1 MPDLVK
7 RTPLAVVSP
16 LDLDARPR
24 LRATTILGVK
34 RNGAVA
40 LAGDGQVTFGDMIL
54 KHGARKIRT
63 LYDGQV
69 LAGFAGAVAD
79 ALTLFGKFETQLK
92 AWDGNLRRAS
102 VELAKEWRTD
112 RYLRRLEAQLL
123 VADPESLLILSGD
136 GDVTEPDDGIV
147 AIGSGAP
154 YATAAAK
161 ALLTNTDLEARAIV
175 EAAMVIAADL
185 CIFTNNH
192 FIIETVRRLDD
203 ATVAIDGI
211 GAGDGTFSIDSETPI
226 VSGEASTPPSAADED
241 DDDDEDEEERLDRRA
256 DPPVDDDDEEEDQ

>member
-1 MPDLVK
+1 MSSHHPDV
-7 RTPLAVVSP
+7 RA
-16 LDLDARPR
+16 R

-34 RNGAVA
+34 RGNEVA
-40 LAGDGQVTFGDMIL
+40 LAGDGQVTLGDVVL

-102 VELAKEWRTD
+102 VELTKEWRTD
-112 RYLRRLEAQLL
+112 RYLRRLEAQLI
-123 VADPESLLILSGD
+123 VADPESLLVLSGE
-136 GDVTEPDDGIV
+136 GDVIEPDDGIV

-161 ALLTNTDLEARAIV
+161 ALIAHTDLDARAIV
-175 EAAMVIAADL
+175 ESAMAIAANL
-185 CIFTNNH
+185 CIYTNDH
-192 FIIETVRRLDD
+192 FSVETVRLDTEDVTLEGD
-203 ATVAIDGI
+203 ALADERELPLGEVVAASG
-211 GAGDGTFSIDSETPI
+211 GTLAD
-226 VSGEASTPPSAADED
+226 SAADNDED
-241 DDDDEDEEERLDRRA
+241 DEEDDEDEAVGKNDAPDEAE
-256 DPPVDDDDEEEDQ
+256 DDLEDGSTRW